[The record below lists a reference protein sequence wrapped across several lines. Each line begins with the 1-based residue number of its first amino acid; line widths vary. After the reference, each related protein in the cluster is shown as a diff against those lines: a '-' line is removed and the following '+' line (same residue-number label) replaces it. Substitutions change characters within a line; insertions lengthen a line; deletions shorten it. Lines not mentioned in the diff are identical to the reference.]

1 MQVSVEKTSELSRK
15 MIVTVPEDIVQGKVN
30 ERLKSLAREV
40 KIDGFRPGKVPQK
53 VVQKMYGAR
62 VKEEITG
69 DLIQTNY
76 FQALQDNELRPA
88 GMPQIE
94 PIQSEEGFSFAAIFE
109 IYPEFTLEGVDG
121 IEVSKSIASVEEG
134 DVDVMIAKLQE
145 QKKDWQASE
154 QGSQTGDQVTITFS
168 GTSEGENFTEGTVDD
183 FQVELGSKRMVPGF
197 EDQLTGLAVGAKKTF
212 EVTFPEDY
220 GNEKLAGKP
229 AQFEIEV
236 LKIETPSLAEINE
249 EFIKAY
255 GIESGDLAEFRTD
268 VKNNMQR
275 ELEQGLKTRLKNS
288 VMDALYDAVSVVLPK
303 VMIDQEIESL
313 MKPYYENA
321 KKRNV
326 DVNDIKPATADFEDQ
341 AKRRVALG
349 LILAEIIQ
357 KNEIKAEADDIRA
370 VIDGMAESYEDPEQ
384 VINWYYGDKER
395 LAEVEQMVLED
406 ATVAWVLEKIKVT
419 DEAVSF
425 KDVMDAAA

>member
-1 MQVSVEKTSELSRK
+1 
-15 MIVTVPEDIVQGKVN
+15 VPEDIVQGKVN